1 MDSDGSNDGWKEV
14 EMGTITMFL
23 WIKINILILIWYI
36 SEKKL
41 IDLKTIDSKPILE
54 PEPDLG
60 KGVAGALRMAMSK
73 GYIEKEENARP
84 SASRFAHLQAKN
96 YSIEDKAFL

>member
-1 MDSDGSNDGWKEV
+1 MSY
-14 EMGTITMFL
+14 
-23 WIKINILILIWYI
+23 LIFVKYIFKLYLFI

-41 IDLKTIDSKPILE
+41 IDLQTIDSKPILE

-60 KGVAGALRMAMSK
+60 KGVAGALRLAMSK

-96 YSIEDKAFL
+96 YSIEDKTFL

>member
-1 MDSDGSNDGWKEV
+1 
-14 EMGTITMFL
+14 
-23 WIKINILILIWYI
+23 
-36 SEKKL
+36 L

-60 KGVAGALRMAMSK
+60 KGVAGALRLAMSK

-96 YSIEDKAFL
+96 YSIEDKTFLYVTINTSIIYILLIFSYHFEISLILLYC

>member
-1 MDSDGSNDGWKEV
+1 MERSRNGYV
-14 EMGTITMFL
+14 TFL
-23 WIKINILILIWYI
+23 FVKCLFTFNLLI
-36 SEKKL
+36 SEKRL

-60 KGVAGALRMAMSK
+60 KGVAGALRLAMSK

-96 YSIEDKAFL
+96 YSIEDKTFL

>member
-1 MDSDGSNDGWKEV
+1 M
-14 EMGTITMFL
+14 
-23 WIKINILILIWYI
+23 
-36 SEKKL
+36 

-60 KGVAGALRMAMSK
+60 KGVAGALRLAMSK

-96 YSIEDKAFL
+96 YSIEDKTFLYVTINTSIICISLILSYNFKSKFLKVNTFVLLNL

>member
-1 MDSDGSNDGWKEV
+1 MGMSDVFDLFICKY
-14 EMGTITMFL
+14 FL
-23 WIKINILILIWYI
+23 TLNLFI

-60 KGVAGALRMAMSK
+60 KGVAGALRLAMSK

-96 YSIEDKAFL
+96 YSIEDKTFL

>member
-1 MDSDGSNDGWKEV
+1 
-14 EMGTITMFL
+14 MGIFDVFNLFICKYFL
-23 WIKINILILIWYI
+23 SLNLFI

-60 KGVAGALRMAMSK
+60 KGVAGALRLAMSK

-96 YSIEDKAFL
+96 YSIEDKTHL

>member
-1 MDSDGSNDGWKEV
+1 MERSRNGYA
-14 EMGTITMFL
+14 MFL
-23 WIKINILILIWYI
+23 FVKSVFVTFNLWI

-60 KGVAGALRMAMSK
+60 KGVAGALRLAMSK

-96 YSIEDKAFL
+96 YSIEDKTFL

>member
-1 MDSDGSNDGWKEV
+1 MERSRNGYV
-14 EMGTITMFL
+14 MFL
-23 WIKINILILIWYI
+23 FVKSVFFTFNLLI

-60 KGVAGALRMAMSK
+60 KGVAGALRLAMSK

-96 YSIEDKAFL
+96 YSIEDKTFL